1 MRIQPIFSTPPHAAP
16 EAPDLALAA
25 PVAPDAPSRRPR
37 FRRIVETTAE
47 TLWATLLFLVIGFF
61 LWKAPAISSA
71 FDEAANAF
79 HRGGEPVVR
88 ANDAQIQDLELRMG
102 DGERK
107 LRALEHGYAQL
118 KQRHAD
124 LLRAYAE
131 AVETRTSPAPAL
143 HAAVKS
149 K

>member
-1 MRIQPIFSTPPHAAP
+1 LDSSSGRLPRSAPPSTK
-16 EAPDLALAA
+16 
-25 PVAPDAPSRRPR
+25 PR
-37 FRRIVETTAE
+37 
-47 TLWATLLFLVIGFF
+47 GFF

-88 ANDAQIQDLELRMG
+88 ANDAQIQDLELRMS

-131 AVETRTSPAPAL
+131 AVAVPRPASSA
-143 HAAVKS
+143 AAVPAAVRTRK
-149 K
+149 